1 MKDKVLKNIWTIL
14 KYAVLLLFAAVMIY
28 PLIFAVLS
36 SFKNN
41 VQIFERPFGLPASW
55 DPGNYAMAW
64 GQSNFAV
71 YFRNSLL
78 LTGVSVLLLCVLGTM
93 AAYAL
98 SRFRFKLNKFLYL
111 LFSMGMMIPMHAA
124 LVPIA
129 YSMGIFNLRN
139 QYWALIAFYVAF
151 QLPVTIVLLFGFM
164 QSMPRA
170 VEEAA
175 IVDGCSYFQVLTRIV
190 VPISAPAIAT
200 SAIFNFLQIWNN
212 LIFPLVLIQEE
223 SKKPLSVG
231 LLSLFGERSVDY
243 GGVMAGIIIS
253 ILPPLIIYMLMQ
265 EKVEKGLTA
274 GAVKE

>member
-1 MKDKVLKNIWTIL
+1 MKIRKFSIWTIL
-14 KYAVLLLFAAVMIY
+14 KYAVLLFFVVIMVY

-41 VQIFERPFGLPASW
+41 MQIFDNPFGAPESW
-55 DPGNYAMAW
+55 APTNYQLAW
-64 GQSNFAV
+64 VQADFAV
-71 YFRNSLL
+71 YFRNSLFL
-78 LTGVSVLLLCVLGTM
+78 SVVSVLILCVLGTM
-93 AAYAL
+93 AAYGL
-98 SRFRFKLNKFLYL
+98 SRFRFKLNNLAYMV
-111 LFSMGMMIPMHAA
+111 FSMGMMIPMHAA

-129 YSMGIFNLRN
+129 YAMGIFDLRN

-151 QLPVTIVLLFGFM
+151 QLPITIILLYGFM
-164 QSMPRA
+164 KGLPRE

-175 IVDGCSYFQVLTRIV
+175 IVDGCSYFQVLIRVV
-190 VPISAPAIAT
+190 VPISIPAIAT

-212 LIFPLVLIQEE
+212 LLFPLVLIQDQ

-231 LLSLFGERSVDY
+231 LLSFFGEQSVDY

-253 ILPPLIIYMLMQ
+253 ILPPLIIYILLQ